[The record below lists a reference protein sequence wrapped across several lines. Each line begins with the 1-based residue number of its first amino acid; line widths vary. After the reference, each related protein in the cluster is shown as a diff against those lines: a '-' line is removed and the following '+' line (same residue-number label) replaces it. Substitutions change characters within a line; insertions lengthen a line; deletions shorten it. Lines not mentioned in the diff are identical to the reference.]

1 MFEIG
6 SLLCGLAPNMVRY
19 YIFSLTLVVSFSQ
32 KNNNPSLFIIYASAN
47 FMVVDCGGGTIDL
60 TTRKLLDKN
69 QLGEITERAGG
80 NCGSAF
86 IDN

>member
-32 KNNNPSLFIIYASAN
+32 KNNNPSFYS
-47 FMVVDCGGGTIDL
+47 
-60 TTRKLLDKN
+60 K
-69 QLGEITERAGG
+69 
-80 NCGSAF
+80 F
-86 IDN
+86 IDFLGQSLIFIAIFGKSKDFPAQFLSHCLFYYISNNHFQNS